1 MLPQVAAGEPE
12 RLPATTVPQAQKR
25 SPMSPYRPTA
35 GFALVFMLAVVAPLV
50 PAQVQLLPPATPVS
64 DATEVERLL
73 QGGRLAEA
81 LARVDRALADKPA
94 DAQLR
99 FLRGVILAEAKR
111 GDEAA
116 AVFEKLTQ
124 DYPELPEP
132 YNNLAVLHAA
142 AGRYAQARA
151 ALEQAIRLNPGY
163 STAHENLGD
172 VLARLAG
179 ESYERA
185 RQLDA
190 GNRTAGPKLAVLGR
204 LFVLVPAAAAPA
216 AAPPA
221 AGSR

>member
-1 MLPQVAAGEPE
+1 
-12 RLPATTVPQAQKR
+12 
-25 SPMSPYRPTA
+25 MSPYRTTA
-35 GFALVFMLAVVAPLV
+35 GFALAFLLGAAAPQA
-50 PAQVQLLPPATPVS
+50 PAQVQLLAPAAPVS

-111 GDEAA
+111 GDEAT

-142 AGRYAQARA
+142 AGRYRQAQA

-172 VLARLAG
+172 VEARLAA

-190 GNRTAGPKLAVLGR
+190 GNRTAEPKLGVLGR
-204 LFVLVPAAAAPA
+204 LFLLATPCARRGAGGRRLPLI
-216 AAPPA
+216 PPIPLHGA
-221 AGSR
+221 SPCPPTHRRKR